1 MRRISSH
8 DPIPG
13 AEENGNDEADVKPG
27 RIPVVD
33 DEELIRRILT
43 EMLSEQGYAV
53 TTASDGEQAVELLEQ
68 QTFDLV
74 MTDLVM
80 PGLDGIE
87 VLRAARRTNP
97 ACPVILMTGYSSGEA
112 VARLVREGVANYIAK
127 PFDIQFVIDTVA
139 GLIERRK
146 GTSA

>member
-8 DPIPG
+8 DPIRG

-27 RIPVVD
+27 RILVVD

-68 QTFDLV
+68 QTLDLV

-87 VLRAARRTNP
+87 VLRAARRTT
-97 ACPVILMTGYSSGEA
+97 PVPGNFDDRLLLGEA

-139 GLIERRK
+139 GLIEPRK